1 MIGLHDGYTYVYVP
15 VTTTTQA
22 QPTIYHDI
30 FIDKNVNCL
39 RFSFRCDVIVRKYEQ
54 TVMITTLIVIT
65 HASQISC
72 LLFQCIHTNAIQAMI
87 SL

>member
-1 MIGLHDGYTYVYVP
+1 MIGLPDGYSYVYVP
-15 VTTTTQA
+15 VTTTTQS

-39 RFSFRCDVIVRKYEQ
+39 RFSFRCDVIVRRYEQ
-54 TVMITTLIVIT
+54 TDRDHTRFRNIVSM
-65 HASQISC
+65 HSHK
-72 LLFQCIHTNAIQAMI
+72 LNTNNDF